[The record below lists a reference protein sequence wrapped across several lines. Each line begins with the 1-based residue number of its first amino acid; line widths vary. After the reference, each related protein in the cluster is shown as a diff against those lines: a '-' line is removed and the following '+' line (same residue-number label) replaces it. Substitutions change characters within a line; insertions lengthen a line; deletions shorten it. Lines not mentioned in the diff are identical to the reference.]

1 MIAVAVA
8 VAVAVTASI
17 NMYRALNVPG
27 TILSILLL

>member
-1 MIAVAVA
+1 MIAVA